1 MKPINARQNLLS
13 ETKTS
18 CSLSTPNPLPM
29 IICMKQGAPKESAQ
43 HVIKAVENAGLEP
56 VPMFGTERTVIAV
69 IGDEREMDMKQ
80 FGAMEGVEK
89 VMPVLRPY
97 RLVSRESHQGDTIVD
112 FGDGVKIGGNEPVA
126 IMAGPCSVETEEL
139 LMEIAKN
146 VKERGASFLRG
157 GAFKPRTAP
166 YSFQGHGEEALKWMK
181 AAGEKHGLKVVTE
194 ILDTQH
200 VDMMEDYVDMY
211 QVGARNMQNFELLK
225 ALGRKKKPVMLK
237 RGMSAKFDEFLLAA
251 EYIAKEGNSQIVL
264 CERGIRTFC
273 KYSRNTLD
281 LNIIPWVKKMSHLP
295 IIVDPS
301 HGTGSY
307 DIVKPM
313 AMAGVA
319 CGADGVMME
328 VHPKPE
334 QAWSDGD
341 QSLTYKTLDDTLEGI
356 QSIAKAVG
364 RG

>member
-1 MKPINARQNLLS
+1 MR
-13 ETKTS
+13 
-18 CSLSTPNPLPM
+18 
-29 IICMKQGAPKESAQ
+29 QGAPKEQAE
-43 HVIKAVENAGLEP
+43 HVIQAVTDTGLEA

-69 IGDEREMDMKQ
+69 LGDEREMEMKQ
-80 FGAMEGVEK
+80 FRAMEGVEK
-89 VMPVLRPY
+89 VMAVLRPY

-112 FGDGVKIGGNEPVA
+112 FGDGVKIGGSHPVA
-126 IMAGPCSVETEEL
+126 IMAGPCSVETEEM
-139 LMEIAKN
+139 LMNIAEN
-146 VKERGASFLRG
+146 VKKRGAHFLRG

-181 AAGEKHGLKVVTE
+181 RAGEKHGLKVVTE

-225 ALGRKKKPVMLK
+225 ALGRKNKPVMLK

-341 QSLTYKTLDDTLEGI
+341 QSLTYKTLDDALAGI
-356 QSIAKAVG
+356 KSIATAIG
-364 RG
+364 R

>member
-1 MKPINARQNLLS
+1 
-13 ETKTS
+13 
-18 CSLSTPNPLPM
+18 
-29 IICMKQGAPKESAQ
+29 MKQGAPRAHAE
-43 HVIKAVENAGLEP
+43 HVINAIETAGLEP

-69 IGDEREMDMKQ
+69 IGDERELDMKK

-97 RLVSRESHQGDTIVD
+97 RLVSRESHQGDTVVD
-112 FGDGVKIGGNEPVA
+112 FGDGVKIGATQPVA
-126 IMAGPCSVETEEL
+126 IMSGPCSVETEEL
-139 LMEIAKN
+139 IMEVAEE
-146 VKERGASFLRG
+146 VKKRGVQFLRG

-166 YSFQGHGEEALKWMK
+166 YSFQGHGEEALKWMRK
-181 AAGEKHGLKVVTE
+181 AGDKTGLKVVTE

-200 VDMMEDYVDMY
+200 VDMMYDYIDMY

-225 ALGRKKKPVMLK
+225 ALGRKDKPILLK
-237 RGMSAKFDEFLLAA
+237 RGMSARFNEFLLAA

-273 KYSRNTLD
+273 DYSRNTID
-281 LNIIPWVKKMSHLP
+281 INVIPWVKKMSHLP
-295 IIVDPS
+295 IVIDPS

-307 DIVKPM
+307 EMVEPI

-319 CGADGVMME
+319 AGADGVMME
-328 VHPKPE
+328 VHPRPE

-341 QSLTYKTLDDTLEGI
+341 QSIKFDNLDRALDGI
-356 QSIAKAVG
+356 RKIEAVV
-364 RG
+364 RSS

>member
-1 MKPINARQNLLS
+1 MR
-13 ETKTS
+13 
-18 CSLSTPNPLPM
+18 
-29 IICMKQGAPKESAQ
+29 QGAPKDEAD
-43 HVIKAVENAGLEP
+43 HVIQAIKDAGLEA
-56 VPMFGTERTVIAV
+56 VPMFGTERTVVAV
-69 IGDEREMDMKQ
+69 LGDEREMDMKQ
-80 FGAMEGVEK
+80 FRAMPGVEK
-89 VMPVLRPY
+89 VMAVLRPY
-97 RLVSRESHQGDTIVD
+97 KLVSRESHQGDTIVD
-112 FGDGVKIGGNEPVA
+112 FGDGVKIGANQPIA

-146 VKERGASFLRG
+146 IKAKGAQFLRG
-157 GAFKPRTAP
+157 GAFKPRTGP

-181 AAGEKHGLKVVTE
+181 KAAEKNGLKVVTE
-194 ILDTQH
+194 VLDTQH
-200 VDMMEDYVDMY
+200 VDMMEDYIDMY

-225 ALGRKKKPVMLK
+225 ALGKKDKPVMLK

-251 EYIAKEGNSQIVL
+251 EYIAKGGNSQIVL

-341 QSLTYKTLDDTLEGI
+341 QSLTYKTLDDALAGI
-356 QSIAKAVG
+356 QSIATAIG
-364 RG
+364 R

>member
-1 MKPINARQNLLS
+1 
-13 ETKTS
+13 
-18 CSLSTPNPLPM
+18 M
-29 IICMKQGAPKESAQ
+29 IICMRQGAPKEQAE
-43 HVIKAVENAGLEP
+43 HVIQAVTDTGLEA

-69 IGDEREMDMKQ
+69 LGDEREMEMKQ
-80 FGAMEGVEK
+80 FRAMEGVEK
-89 VMPVLRPY
+89 VMAVLRPY

-112 FGDGVKIGGNEPVA
+112 FGDGVKIGGSQPVA
-126 IMAGPCSVETEEL
+126 IMAGPCSVETEEM
-139 LMEIAKN
+139 LMNIAEN
-146 VKERGASFLRG
+146 VKKRGAHFLRG

-181 AAGEKHGLKVVTE
+181 RAGEKHGLKVVTE

-225 ALGRKKKPVMLK
+225 ALGRKNKPVMLK

-341 QSLTYKTLDDTLEGI
+341 QSLTYKTLDDALAGI
-356 QSIAKAVG
+356 KSIATAIG
-364 RG
+364 R

>member
-1 MKPINARQNLLS
+1 
-13 ETKTS
+13 
-18 CSLSTPNPLPM
+18 M
-29 IICMKQGAPKESAQ
+29 IICMRQGAPKDQAE
-43 HVIKAVENAGLEP
+43 HVIQAIKDTGLEA

-69 IGDEREMDMKQ
+69 LGDEREMDMKQ
-80 FGAMEGVEK
+80 FRAMLGVEK
-89 VMPVLRPY
+89 VMAVLRPY
-97 RLVSRESHQGDTIVD
+97 KLVSRESHQGDTIVD
-112 FGDGVKIGGNEPVA
+112 FGDGVKIGANQPIA

-139 LMEIAKN
+139 LMEIAKKI
-146 VKERGASFLRG
+146 KEKGAQFLRG
-157 GAFKPRTAP
+157 GAFKPRTGP

-181 AAGEKHGLKVVTE
+181 KAAEKNGLKVVTE
-194 ILDTQH
+194 VLDTQH
-200 VDMMEDYVDMY
+200 VDMMEDYIDMY

-225 ALGRKKKPVMLK
+225 ALGKKNKPVMLK

-251 EYIAKEGNSQIVL
+251 EYIAKGGNSQIVL

-341 QSLTYKTLDDTLEGI
+341 QSLTYKTLDDALSGI
-356 QSIAKAVG
+356 RSIAGAIG
-364 RG
+364 R

>member
-1 MKPINARQNLLS
+1 
-13 ETKTS
+13 
-18 CSLSTPNPLPM
+18 M
-29 IICMKQGAPKESAQ
+29 IICMQQGSPKEKAE
-43 HVIKAVENAGLEP
+43 HVISAVEKAGLEP
-56 VPMFGTERTVIAV
+56 VPLFGAERTVIAV
-69 IGDEREMDMKQ
+69 IGDEREMDMKKFQ
-80 FGAMEGVEK
+80 AMEGVEK

-97 RLVSRESHQGDTIVD
+97 RLVSRESHPEDTIVD
-112 FGDGVKIGGNEPVA
+112 FGDGVKIGGGEKVA
-126 IMAGPCSVETEEL
+126 IMAGPCSIETEEL
-139 LMEIAKN
+139 TMQIAGE
-146 VKERGASFLRG
+146 VKARGATFLRG

-166 YSFQGHGEEALKWMK
+166 YSFQGHGEQALKWMR
-181 AAGEKHGLKVVTE
+181 AAADKHGLKVVTE

-225 ALGRKKKPVMLK
+225 ALGRKDKPVLLK
-237 RGMSAKFDEFLLAA
+237 RGMSAKLNEFLLAA
-251 EYIAKEGNSQIVL
+251 EYIAKEGNSKIVL

-273 KYSRNTLD
+273 NYSRNTLD
-281 LNIIPWVKKMSHLP
+281 LNVIPWVKKLSHLP

-319 CGADGVMME
+319 CGADGVIME

-334 QAWSDGD
+334 EAWSDGD
-341 QSLTYKTLDDTLEGI
+341 QSVTYKTLDDALNGI
-356 QSIAKAVG
+356 RSISTAIG
-364 RG
+364 RPV

>member
-1 MKPINARQNLLS
+1 
-13 ETKTS
+13 
-18 CSLSTPNPLPM
+18 
-29 IICMKQGAPKESAQ
+29 
-43 HVIKAVENAGLEP
+43 
-56 VPMFGTERTVIAV
+56 
-69 IGDEREMDMKQ
+69 
-80 FGAMEGVEK
+80 
-89 VMPVLRPY
+89 
-97 RLVSRESHQGDTIVD
+97 
-112 FGDGVKIGGNEPVA
+112 
-126 IMAGPCSVETEEL
+126 
-139 LMEIAKN
+139 MEIAKN
-146 VKERGASFLRG
+146 VKARGAQFLRG

-181 AAGEKHGLKVVTE
+181 RAGEKHGLKVVTE
-194 ILDTQH
+194 VLDTQH
-200 VDMMEDYVDMY
+200 VDMMEDYIDMY

-225 ALGRKKKPVMLK
+225 ALGRKNKPVMLK
-237 RGMSAKFDEFLLAA
+237 RGMSAKFNEFLLAA

-273 KYSRNTLD
+273 SYSRNTLD

-356 QSIAKAVG
+356 RSIAGVLG
-364 RG
+364 RK

>member
-1 MKPINARQNLLS
+1 MR
-13 ETKTS
+13 
-18 CSLSTPNPLPM
+18 
-29 IICMKQGAPKESAQ
+29 QGAPKEQAE
-43 HVIKAVENAGLEP
+43 HVIQAVTDTGLEA

-69 IGDEREMDMKQ
+69 LGDEREMEMKQ
-80 FGAMEGVEK
+80 FRAMEGVEK
-89 VMPVLRPY
+89 VMAVLRPY

-112 FGDGVKIGGNEPVA
+112 FGDGVKIGGSQPVA
-126 IMAGPCSVETEEL
+126 IMAGPCSVETEEM
-139 LMEIAKN
+139 LMNIAEN
-146 VKERGASFLRG
+146 VKKRGAHFLRG

-181 AAGEKHGLKVVTE
+181 RAGEKHGLKVVTE

-225 ALGRKKKPVMLK
+225 ALGRKNKPVMLK

-341 QSLTYKTLDDTLEGI
+341 QSLTYKTLDDALAGI
-356 QSIAKAVG
+356 KSIATAIG
-364 RG
+364 R

>member
-1 MKPINARQNLLS
+1 
-13 ETKTS
+13 
-18 CSLSTPNPLPM
+18 M
-29 IICMKQGAPKESAQ
+29 IICMRQGAPKDHAD
-43 HVIKAVENAGLEP
+43 HVIKAIEEAGLEP

-80 FGAMEGVEK
+80 FRAMEGVEK

-112 FGDGVKIGGNEPVA
+112 FGDGVKIGASQPVA
-126 IMAGPCSVETEEL
+126 VMAGPCSVETEEL
-139 LMEIAKN
+139 LMEIAEN
-146 VKERGASFLRG
+146 VKKRGATFLRG

-166 YSFQGHGEEALKWMK
+166 YSFQGHGEQALKWMK
-181 AAGEKHGLKVVTE
+181 TAGEKFGLKVVTE
-194 ILDTQH
+194 VLDTQH
-200 VDMMEDYVDMY
+200 VDMMEDYIDMY

-225 ALGRKKKPVMLK
+225 ALGRKNKPVMLK

-341 QSLTYKTLDDTLEGI
+341 QSLTYKTLDDALAGI
-356 QSIAKAVG
+356 QNIAAAIG
-364 RG
+364 R

>member
-1 MKPINARQNLLS
+1 
-13 ETKTS
+13 
-18 CSLSTPNPLPM
+18 M
-29 IICMKQGAPKESAQ
+29 IICMRQGAPKDHAER
-43 HVIKAVENAGLEP
+43 VIKAVQDAGLEP

-89 VMPVLRPY
+89 VMAVLRPY

-112 FGDGVKIGGNEPVA
+112 FGDGVKIGANQPIAV
-126 IMAGPCSVETEEL
+126 MAGPCSVETEEL
-139 LMEIAKN
+139 LMEIAEN
-146 VKERGASFLRG
+146 VKKRGAQFLRG

-181 AAGEKHGLKVVTE
+181 RAGEKFGLKVVTE

-225 ALGRKKKPVMLK
+225 ALGRKNKPVMLK
-237 RGMSAKFDEFLLAA
+237 RGMSAQFDEFLLAA

-273 KYSRNTLD
+273 SYSRNTLD

-328 VHPKPE
+328 VHPHPE
-334 QAWSDGD
+334 KAWSDGD
-341 QSLTYKTLDDTLEGI
+341 QSLTYKTLDDALNGI
-356 QSIAKAVG
+356 QSIATAIG
-364 RG
+364 R

>member
-1 MKPINARQNLLS
+1 
-13 ETKTS
+13 
-18 CSLSTPNPLPM
+18 M
-29 IICMKQGAPKESAQ
+29 IICMRQGAPKDEAD
-43 HVIKAVENAGLEP
+43 HVIQAIKDAGLEA
-56 VPMFGTERTVIAV
+56 VPMFGTERTVVAV
-69 IGDEREMDMKQ
+69 LGDEREMDMKQ
-80 FGAMEGVEK
+80 FRAMPGVEK
-89 VMPVLRPY
+89 VMAVLRPY
-97 RLVSRESHQGDTIVD
+97 KLVSRESHQGDTIVD
-112 FGDGVKIGGNEPVA
+112 FGDGVKIGANQPIA

-146 VKERGASFLRG
+146 IKAKGAQFLRG
-157 GAFKPRTAP
+157 GAFKPRTGP

-181 AAGEKHGLKVVTE
+181 KAAEKNGLKVVTE
-194 ILDTQH
+194 VLDTQH
-200 VDMMEDYVDMY
+200 VDMMEDYIDMY

-225 ALGRKKKPVMLK
+225 ALGKKDKPVMLK

-251 EYIAKEGNSQIVL
+251 EYIAKGGNSQIVL

-341 QSLTYKTLDDTLEGI
+341 QSLTYKTLDDALAGI
-356 QSIAKAVG
+356 QSIATAIG
-364 RG
+364 R